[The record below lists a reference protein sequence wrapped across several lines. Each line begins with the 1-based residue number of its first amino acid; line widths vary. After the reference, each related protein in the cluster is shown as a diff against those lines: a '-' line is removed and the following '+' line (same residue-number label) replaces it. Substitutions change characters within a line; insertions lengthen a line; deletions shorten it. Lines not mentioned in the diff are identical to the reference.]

1 MDRLVD
7 QPGGSVATQKSSE
20 KSSVDDDGVLP
31 EEADQDDIESE
42 LYCSTREMGISPV
55 GFGPVDDS

>member
-7 QPGGSVATQKSSE
+7 QPGGPVTTRINGLDDDDASSE
-20 KSSVDDDGVLP
+20 V
-31 EEADQDDIESE
+31 ADQADIESE

>member
-7 QPGGSVATQKSSE
+7 QPGGSVATQNSGL
-20 KSSVDDDGVLP
+20 DDDGAVT
-31 EEADQDDIESE
+31 EDADQADIESE

>member
-7 QPGGSVATQKSSE
+7 QPGGPVTTQTNGL
-20 KSSVDDDGVLP
+20 DDDGALS
-31 EEADQDDIESE
+31 EDADQADIESE

-55 GFGPVDDS
+55 GFGPDDDS

>member
-7 QPGGSVATQKSSE
+7 QPGGPVTTRKSGL
-20 KSSVDDDGVLP
+20 DDDGASS
-31 EEADQDDIESE
+31 EDADQADIESE

-55 GFGPVDDS
+55 GFGPVDDV